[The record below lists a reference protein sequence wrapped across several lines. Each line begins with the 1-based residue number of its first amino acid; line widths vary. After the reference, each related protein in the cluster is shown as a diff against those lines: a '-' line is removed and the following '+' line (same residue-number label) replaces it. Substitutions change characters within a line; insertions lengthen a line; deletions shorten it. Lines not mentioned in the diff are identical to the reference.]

1 MATPRKFNR
10 GIRKPKAPSSG
21 SERKPKDQLSL
32 VDFLAAVQ
40 RTKTLIMRLA
50 PEEGRDILG
59 TGLSG
64 TIEQSYF
71 NTSTNLA
78 FKQGIPSQS
87 ERDEGAEQDWASLIR
102 EIVILQHDPVRSHP
116 CFAKLIGVSFSVMPY
131 GANEWRAWPV
141 LISRKSSEG
150 DLGALIQNDAKALT
164 EVTRLRLF
172 AQVAEAVYILHSNG
186 NYLDQ
191 RHGHHI

>member
-1 MATPRKFNR
+1 MATPRNFKR

-21 SERKPKDQLSL
+21 SEKKLADQLSL

-40 RTKTLIMRLA
+40 RTKTLILRLA
-50 PEEGRDILG
+50 PDEGRDVLG
-59 TGLSG
+59 NGLSG

-102 EIVILQHDPVRSHP
+102 EILILQHDPVRSYP

-131 GANEWRAWPV
+131 GANEWRAWPM
-141 LISRKSSEG
+141 LISPKSSEG
-150 DLGALIQNDAKALT
+150 DLGALIRRNDKALT
-164 EVTRLRLF
+164 EVIRLRLF
-172 AQVAEAVYILHSNG
+172 AQVAEAVYVLHSNG

-191 RHGHHI
+191 RHEHHI